1 VKPSEVAVAVP
12 KMGLRAVPVKA
23 MPAKVLLPPEYPVRD
38 VVCVIVALA
47 PADRPDT
54 VNTLTAALVEV
65 IATDPVET
73 VGVAQV

>member
-1 VKPSEVAVAVP
+1 MKPSEVAVAVP
-12 KMGLRAVPVKA
+12 KMGLRAGPNKAVPVT
-23 MPAKVLLPPEYPVRD
+23 VLLPPGYPMRD
-38 VVCVIVALA
+38 VVCVMVALA